1 MKKRLTEEEYASNIN
16 VGTFRTND
24 EAVRFLNYLR
34 QKYGFTDN
42 NSYINN
48 NNVIVTIEK
57 SQMDDS
63 YYHDMVNA
71 LRGESANRY
80 KRIAESKLTALI
92 YNALNLALFDF
103 SCWGTD

>member
-48 NNVIVTIEK
+48 NNVIDIIHII
-57 SQMDDS
+57 MIWLM
-63 YYHDMVNA
+63 H
-71 LRGESANRY
+71 
-80 KRIAESKLTALI
+80 
-92 YNALNLALFDF
+92 
-103 SCWGTD
+103 